1 MVSSTSKTSPYL
13 LKFLDFKWLIA
24 FFRLHQNEESPKI
37 LPFYKEI
44 RQPEGS
50 SFSLTCNAIRG
61 SSPSSDSLKFIWHRN
76 SNEIIESSRHNI
88 ETKGSLS
95 YFTLSRLTSD
105 DWGNYSCIVFNRNG
119 FDSQW
124 TILRVDESPELSKFH
139 PFLSQS
145 IGSSFTLFCSSMKGS
160 KPLEFVWNKNGLNI
174 KNSIIFDR
182 YQIDSKPSYSLLS
195 IHSLQPNDSGNYSCS
210 VTNPFGYDLQ
220 WSLLEIKGYLSHKIS
235 SILLR
240 INF

>member
-105 DWGNYSCIVFNRNG
+105 DWGNYSCTVFNRNG

-124 TILRVDESPELSKFH
+124 TILRVDGQFVVF
-139 PFLSQS
+139 FLF
-145 IGSSFTLFCSSMKGS
+145 GSYLFYLFAIFTLSY
-160 KPLEFVWNKNGLNI
+160 
-174 KNSIIFDR
+174 NSIDHLSMTF
-182 YQIDSKPSYSLLS
+182 YLLS
-195 IHSLQPNDSGNYSCS
+195 HQ
-210 VTNPFGYDLQ
+210 
-220 WSLLEIKGYLSHKIS
+220 
-235 SILLR
+235 
-240 INF
+240 